1 MKHRNLKMTEYLRII
16 CFVAGTV
23 VGAVLTY
30 IGFKLGF
37 RASFEI
43 RQSKHYPDEEG
54 KGLFKQKNDPAEFE
68 LLEK

>member
-1 MKHRNLKMTEYLRII
+1 MDKYIPII

-23 VGAVLTY
+23 AGAGLMF

-43 RQSKHYPDEEG
+43 RQSKEFPPDED
-54 KGLFKQKNDPAEFE
+54 KGLFKQKKDPAEFD
-68 LLEK
+68 LLQGEMANE

>member
-1 MKHRNLKMTEYLRII
+1 MTEYIPII

-23 VGAVLTY
+23 AGAVIMY

-43 RQSKHYPDEEG
+43 RASKDYPEEEG
-54 KGLFKQKNDPAEFE
+54 KGLFKKNKDPGEFE
-68 LLEK
+68 LVDKE

>member
-1 MKHRNLKMTEYLRII
+1 MTDYIPII

-23 VGAVLTY
+23 TGAVLTY

-43 RQSKHYPDEEG
+43 RQSKDYPEDEG
-54 KGLFKQKNDPAEFE
+54 KGLFKKPQEPAEFDILKKDE
-68 LLEK
+68 DVN

>member
-1 MKHRNLKMTEYLRII
+1 MTNYIPII

-23 VGAVLTY
+23 TGAVLTY

-43 RQSKHYPDEEG
+43 RQAKDYPDDEG
-54 KGLFKQKNDPAEFE
+54 KGLFKKNKDPAEFD
-68 LLEK
+68 LLENE